1 MESELVQKMHVSSLA
16 TWNLTS
22 YFLVVR
28 ILCKNLNEKS
38 LNLVSLVD
46 WYINENLTFQ
56 FINKFG

>member
-1 MESELVQKMHVSSLA
+1 MQKMHVSSLA

-22 YFLVVR
+22 SFLVVR
-28 ILCKNLNEKS
+28 ILCKSLNEKS
-38 LNLVSLVD
+38 LNLVPLVH